1 VSEAVWEPLSVP
13 TLLMPP
19 LSMPLSMP
27 LARCPARRSVTQ
39 RLAPPV
45 ALESRTEAS

>member
-1 VSEAVWEPLSVP
+1 VSEAVWEPLSMP
-13 TLLMPP
+13 LLLMPL
-19 LSMPLSMP
+19 LSMPLP
-27 LARCPARRSVTQ
+27 RCPARRSVAQ